1 MANPVITYNSRT
13 ITLPSPQKA
22 ISAPPRPPVTI
33 NTTIT
38 GVSEFIRTPYVSCE
52 VQVEWPVMDSL
63 STLLSLQNFLQ
74 WVFRG
79 EPWSLALDS
88 SKVVDTLTAVD
99 ALAGATTIYVE
110 NAAGITVGQVYKIVD
125 GPNYQLVTV
134 STVVGDLITLAS
146 SLDTD
151 MAAGAIFR
159 DQFFF
164 PGTIRDPNVA
174 YPIQYVPVGD
184 KPSFPPTRFLFA
196 LSFFEVFNQESTML
210 VKILSADATGTNTA
224 SAQPWFPASGAVS
237 VAGNTTYLIE
247 GYLRTSRSAGTT
259 SHTTSLI
266 FNTGTCTFFGFVYKV
281 QCNEGDA
288 VANIFEHQMAQ
299 EVATANVVKSAST
312 SATEQIALLVHGIL
326 RVNAAGTFI
335 PGFQYSAAP
344 GGAPTILAGTYFKL
358 TPVGSGSFVSQG
370 TWA

>member
-52 VQVEWPVMDSL
+52 VQVEWPPMDSL

-88 SKVVDTLTAVD
+88 SKVVDTLTVVD
-99 ALAGATTIYVE
+99 ALAGDSAVYLN
-110 NAAGITVGQVYKIVD
+110 NAAGVTVGQVYKLVD

-134 STVVGDLITLAS
+134 STVVGDLVTLAS
-146 SLDTD
+146 SLDAD

-210 VKILSADATGTNTA
+210 FKVLSANASGSDVAT
-224 SAQPWFPASGAVS
+224 AQPWFPTSGGVS
-237 VAGNTTYLIE
+237 VAGNTTYFFQGE
-247 GYLRTSRSAGTT
+247 LRTSRSAGTT
-259 SHTTSLI
+259 SHTTSLL
-266 FNTGTCTFFGFVYKV
+266 FGGTATLTGIRYKAI
-281 QCNEGDA
+281 CNSGEA
-288 VANIFEHQMAQ
+288 VANIAENGVSQ
-299 EVATANVVKSAST
+299 EAATATVFKSAST
-312 SATEQIALLVHGIL
+312 GATEQISL
-326 RVNAAGTFI
+326 RVTGIVRINVAGTFI
-335 PGFQYSAAP
+335 PQFQYSAAP
-344 GGAPTILAGTYFKL
+344 GGAPTILANSYFRME
-358 TPVGSGSFVSQG
+358 PMGSGSVVSQG